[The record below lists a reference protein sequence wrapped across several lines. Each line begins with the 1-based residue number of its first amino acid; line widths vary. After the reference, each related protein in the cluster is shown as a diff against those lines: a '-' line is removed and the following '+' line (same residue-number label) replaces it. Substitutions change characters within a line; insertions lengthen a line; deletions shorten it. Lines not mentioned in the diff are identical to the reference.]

1 MPKYLGCSGLPHR
14 LGRELTFQKL
24 NAGHEA
30 RFLKAS
36 EKFRAR
42 KAIFS
47 STVSRNKEEY
57 LYDGS
62 FCTYEEYVNRQLCNH
77 KVRDFAITLWVVK
90 RFRIFGKDAP
100 ARSSVGVRRV
110 SSLYLG
116 TVRFTIF
123 GIENLI

>member
-1 MPKYLGCSGLPHR
+1 MPQYLWYSGLPHR

-24 NAGHEA
+24 NAGPEA
-30 RFLKAS
+30 RFSKAP
-36 EKFRAR
+36 EKFRAH

-57 LYDGS
+57 LYDGN

-77 KVRDFAITLWVVK
+77 KVRDFAITLRVVK
-90 RFRIFGKDAP
+90 RFGIFGKEAP

-110 SSLYLG
+110 SSLYQG
-116 TVRFTIF
+116 TVRFTIC
-123 GIENLI
+123 GIESLI